1 MGKRTPTV
9 PEPAARTAIDD
20 CWNRIGVAGDAS
32 CPQLETH
39 IHCRNCP
46 VYAAAAVDLLDRE
59 LPAGHLAEWTRH
71 VARPKAAPE
80 DGAQSA
86 VVFRIGAEWL
96 ALPTSVFKEVVGA
109 RPLHSLPHR
118 RGGIVLGLVNIRGE
132 LEVCVSLRQILRL
145 DEAADK
151 RGAGEPRF
159 LVLKPP
165 VHDQQGGGGAVCPAD
180 EVFGV
185 ERYYPR
191 QLMPVPATAAKAA
204 ATYTKA
210 LLSWQ
215 QKSVGLLD
223 AQLLFH
229 TINRS
234 LALAT
239 TT

>member
-1 MGKRTPTV
+1 MRKQSPTV

-20 CWNRIGVAGDAS
+20 CWNRIGVRGDAS
-32 CPQLETH
+32 CPQLETQ

-71 VARPKAAPE
+71 VAREKPAPE
-80 DGAQSA
+80 DGMQSA

-96 ALPTSVFKEVVGA
+96 ALPTSVFKEVVGV

-118 RGGIVLGLVNIRGE
+118 RNGVVLGLVNIRGE
-132 LEVCVSLRQILRL
+132 LQVCVSLRQILRL
-145 DEAADK
+145 DEAAAD
-151 RGAGEPRF
+151 RHGAGEPRF
-159 LVLKPP
+159 LVLR
-165 VHDQQGGGGAVCPAD
+165 HEGGGAVCPAD

-204 ATYTKA
+204 ATYATA
-210 LLSWQ
+210 LLSWR

-223 AQLLFH
+223 PQLLFH